1 MASIFFY
8 LGLGILIG
16 WFFQKRKATLD
27 KTNDEPKLTQCRLE
41 ADEQFRRLHISS
53 NMESLIFNGSD
64 AEIVSEEEHFE
75 ATPNGK
81 AFIGYS
87 ITRYAMNQAGEY
99 FMFRSNIGSKPFIK
113 HLSRD
118 RAKLV
123 LKDKYRERC
132 PSDGSASCGMDCLG
146 TQARLVA

>member
-8 LGLGILIG
+8 LGLGIVIG
-16 WFFQKRKATLD
+16 WFFQKRKIALD
-27 KTNDEPKLTQCRLE
+27 QTEEGQALIQFRLD
-41 ADEQFRRLHISS
+41 ANEQFRNLHVSS
-53 NMESLIFNGSD
+53 NMESLVFDGAE

-81 AFIGYS
+81 AFISYS
-87 ITRYAMNQAGEY
+87 ITRYAMNRAGEY
-99 FMFRSNIGSKPFIK
+99 FMFKSNIGSKPFLK

-123 LKDKYRERC
+123 LKDKYREHLQAA
-132 PSDGSASCGMDCLG
+132 GSGSSRVGDLG
-146 TQARLVA
+146 DQAGFPA